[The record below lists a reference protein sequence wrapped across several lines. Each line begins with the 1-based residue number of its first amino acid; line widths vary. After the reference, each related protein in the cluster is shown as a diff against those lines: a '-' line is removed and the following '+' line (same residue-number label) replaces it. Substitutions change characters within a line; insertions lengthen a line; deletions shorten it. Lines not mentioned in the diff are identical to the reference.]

1 LTVLLDGGPTA
12 VVEDAGLRL
21 LTDPTVHPADAIVR
35 L

>member
-1 LTVLLDGGPTA
+1 VLLDGGPTA

-21 LTDPTVHPADAIVR
+21 LTDPTLDPGGAIVR